1 MIRAADL
8 FAGGGGMTHG
18 AKKAGV
24 DVIVAVN
31 HDQNA
36 IDNHALNHPHVH
48 HFRESVWA
56 VDPLQALGGQPID
69 LLLAS
74 PDCRHFSRA
83 KGGPTKDKGIRGLA
97 WVVLRWAARAKP
109 RTIIVENVEE
119 FRTWGPLKS
128 RGGTGRVWKER
139 AGETFAR
146 WVGQLEALGYTVEH
160 RVLCA
165 ADYGT
170 PTTRRRLFVVA
181 RLHGRPAWPEPTH
194 GAGRSL
200 PWRTAAEV
208 IDWSDLGR
216 SIFGRPR
223 PLAEATMRRIAEGVR
238 RFVLG
243 GRPFLIRTDMQSDG
257 RLRGVAPLNE
267 PIRTVTSSG
276 GHAVVSPFLVNTR
289 NGERLGQAPRVRDLG
304 RPLGVT
310 TAQGSQGGL
319 VAAFLAKHNGSGENW
334 NAAIGQS
341 LDEPLHTVTGRDT
354 KALVAAFLC
363 KYYGSGGQWQ
373 GLDEPLH
380 TIVAKARFGLVVV
393 PIDGEDYVLTDIC
406 MRMLQPHELAAANG
420 AADMRFVGTK
430 EQQIARIGNMV
441 CPPVIEALVRANF
454 PPPVQ
459 HELFEREA
467 A

>member
-24 DVIVAVN
+24 DVIVAVD

-119 FRTWGPLKS
+119 FRTWGPLKT
-128 RGGTGRVWKER
+128 RGNTGRVWKER
-139 AGETFAR
+139 SGETFAR
-146 WVGQLEALGYTVEH
+146 WVGQLERLGYTVEH

-181 RLHGRPAWPEPTH
+181 RLNGRPAWPEPTH
-194 GAGRSL
+194 GAGRTL
-200 PWRTAAEV
+200 PWRAAAEV
-208 IDWSDLGR
+208 IDWHDLGR
-216 SIFGRPR
+216 SIFNRPR

-238 RFVLG
+238 RFVLAG
-243 GRPFLIRTDMQSDG
+243 SPFVVRIGQQSTDSG
-257 RLRGVAPLNE
+257 KVRSANE
-267 PIRTVTSSG
+267 PLSTIVSKAE
-276 GHAVVSPFLVNTR
+276 HCVVSPFLVSTR
-289 NGERLGQAPRVRDLG
+289 NGERLGQAPRVRDVG

-319 VAAFLAKHNGSGENW
+319 VAAFLAKHNGSGESW
-334 NAAIGQS
+334 DAAVGQS
-341 LDEPLHTVTGRDT
+341 LDAPMHTVTGR
-354 KALVAAFLC
+354 LVAAFLC

-373 GLDEPLH
+373 ALAEPLH
-380 TIVAKARFGLVVV
+380 TIVAKARFGLVVL
-393 PIDGEDYVLTDIC
+393 PIDGEDYVLTDIF

-420 AADMRFVGTK
+420 AADMQFVGTK
-430 EQQIARIGNMV
+430 EQQTARIGNMV
-441 CPPVIEALVRANF
+441 CPPVIEALCRANF
-454 PPPVQ
+454 PPPTQ
-459 HELFEREA
+459 LELGKGGRRPVVST
-467 A
+467 